1 MQTTPSATPFCH
13 GLRLADM
20 AEPQAGATLDEHM
33 LVGRWESSDPD
44 AIAPAIRWAELLRH
58 EGELQLS
65 MLGVDGFDWGRARV
79 ERVFTAGP
87 AATLAVGLT
96 ATFELPQRRARVHGN
111 IKLGVMVLAAFV
123 RFDASA
129 SERRP
134 PCFTRDF
141 LFQPGGPGG
150 PG

>member
-1 MQTTPSATPFCH
+1 MQTTPSATFSH
-13 GLRLADM
+13 ELRLADM
-20 AEPQAGATLDEHM
+20 AEPQARATLDERM
-33 LVGRWESSDPD
+33 LVGRWKSSDPD
-44 AIAPAIRWAELLRH
+44 AIAPAIRYAELSRH
-58 EGELQLS
+58 EGRLHLS

-123 RFDASA
+123 RFHASA

-141 LFQPGGPGG
+141 LFQRSGPEG
-150 PG
+150 PR